1 MNSKN
6 GEIRMQVSYTEDG
19 YLKVNVEKNG
29 EIDYEQIQKMN
40 TTSYLIPSLRDR
52 YEENSILYYKGEH
65 ITVADFVKG
74 KVFSFSEFQN
84 LLVSLLEV
92 YATLSKD
99 GYVFSNTCV
108 SLDKV
113 FIQPVKKNICLVY
126 VPVKG
131 EIISEKERLSELL
144 DALISEIQTNHAAV
158 LLGMLLE
165 ALNNNNISLDK
176 LIADIKNA
184 KEQNLDIQSK
194 VIEKMVEVPVEKIV
208 IKDEKFKI
216 FGVISIVVEGITG
229 ILLPIIIGLLT
240 GNTMVNVRLCV
251 VLSSVTIISYT
262 ISMMA
267 LNQKKTQNV
276 TGNTMINVQET
287 INGNQA
293 NQSRVAEKQ
302 ILEKQKI
309 QEVSKIKLKNER
321 EFENDP
327 ARVKRNVGMQSIQ
340 ENRIP
345 SQWGKNSQ
353 NEMEKVRNSSKLLVS
368 NNRVNIQDEKLDFM
382 QEEGTAILYDD
393 AFFNKAFIIENE
405 KNGLMDRIFI
415 DKTEFFIGRE
425 SGVDFRISD
434 NSVSKKHAKIN
445 VFEGSYYIS
454 DLQSSNGTFVNG
466 KRINEKYKLEEENE
480 IKIGN
485 KVFVFHNN

>member
-208 IKDEKFKI
+208 IKDEKFNI

-293 NQSRVAEKQ
+293 N
-302 ILEKQKI
+302 
-309 QEVSKIKLKNER
+309 
-321 EFENDP
+321 
-327 ARVKRNVGMQSIQ
+327 
-340 ENRIP
+340 
-345 SQWGKNSQ
+345 
-353 NEMEKVRNSSKLLVS
+353 
-368 NNRVNIQDEKLDFM
+368 
-382 QEEGTAILYDD
+382 
-393 AFFNKAFIIENE
+393 
-405 KNGLMDRIFI
+405 
-415 DKTEFFIGRE
+415 
-425 SGVDFRISD
+425 
-434 NSVSKKHAKIN
+434 
-445 VFEGSYYIS
+445 
-454 DLQSSNGTFVNG
+454 
-466 KRINEKYKLEEENE
+466 
-480 IKIGN
+480 
-485 KVFVFHNN
+485 

>member
-1 MNSKN
+1 
-6 GEIRMQVSYTEDG
+6 MQVSYTEDG

-293 NQSRVAEKQ
+293 N
-302 ILEKQKI
+302 
-309 QEVSKIKLKNER
+309 
-321 EFENDP
+321 
-327 ARVKRNVGMQSIQ
+327 
-340 ENRIP
+340 
-345 SQWGKNSQ
+345 
-353 NEMEKVRNSSKLLVS
+353 
-368 NNRVNIQDEKLDFM
+368 
-382 QEEGTAILYDD
+382 
-393 AFFNKAFIIENE
+393 
-405 KNGLMDRIFI
+405 
-415 DKTEFFIGRE
+415 
-425 SGVDFRISD
+425 
-434 NSVSKKHAKIN
+434 
-445 VFEGSYYIS
+445 
-454 DLQSSNGTFVNG
+454 
-466 KRINEKYKLEEENE
+466 
-480 IKIGN
+480 
-485 KVFVFHNN
+485 

>member
-1 MNSKN
+1 M
-6 GEIRMQVSYTEDG
+6 
-19 YLKVNVEKNG
+19 
-29 EIDYEQIQKMN
+29 
-40 TTSYLIPSLRDR
+40 
-52 YEENSILYYKGEH
+52 
-65 ITVADFVKG
+65 
-74 KVFSFSEFQN
+74 
-84 LLVSLLEV
+84 
-92 YATLSKD
+92 
-99 GYVFSNTCV
+99 
-108 SLDKV
+108 
-113 FIQPVKKNICLVY
+113 
-126 VPVKG
+126 
-131 EIISEKERLSELL
+131 
-144 DALISEIQTNHAAV
+144 
-158 LLGMLLE
+158 
-165 ALNNNNISLDK
+165 
-176 LIADIKNA
+176 
-184 KEQNLDIQSK
+184 
-194 VIEKMVEVPVEKIV
+194 
-208 IKDEKFKI
+208 
-216 FGVISIVVEGITG
+216 
-229 ILLPIIIGLLT
+229 
-240 GNTMVNVRLCV
+240 
-251 VLSSVTIISYT
+251 
-262 ISMMA
+262 
-267 LNQKKTQNV
+267 
-276 TGNTMINVQET
+276 
-287 INGNQA
+287 
-293 NQSRVAEKQ
+293 
-302 ILEKQKI
+302 
-309 QEVSKIKLKNER
+309 KNER

>member
-1 MNSKN
+1 M
-6 GEIRMQVSYTEDG
+6 
-19 YLKVNVEKNG
+19 
-29 EIDYEQIQKMN
+29 
-40 TTSYLIPSLRDR
+40 
-52 YEENSILYYKGEH
+52 
-65 ITVADFVKG
+65 
-74 KVFSFSEFQN
+74 
-84 LLVSLLEV
+84 
-92 YATLSKD
+92 
-99 GYVFSNTCV
+99 
-108 SLDKV
+108 
-113 FIQPVKKNICLVY
+113 Y

-480 IKIGN
+480 LKIGN

>member
-1 MNSKN
+1 
-6 GEIRMQVSYTEDG
+6 MQVSYTEDG

-113 FIQPVKKNICLVY
+113 FIHPVKKNICLVY

-293 NQSRVAEKQ
+293 N
-302 ILEKQKI
+302 
-309 QEVSKIKLKNER
+309 
-321 EFENDP
+321 
-327 ARVKRNVGMQSIQ
+327 
-340 ENRIP
+340 
-345 SQWGKNSQ
+345 
-353 NEMEKVRNSSKLLVS
+353 
-368 NNRVNIQDEKLDFM
+368 
-382 QEEGTAILYDD
+382 
-393 AFFNKAFIIENE
+393 
-405 KNGLMDRIFI
+405 
-415 DKTEFFIGRE
+415 
-425 SGVDFRISD
+425 
-434 NSVSKKHAKIN
+434 
-445 VFEGSYYIS
+445 
-454 DLQSSNGTFVNG
+454 
-466 KRINEKYKLEEENE
+466 
-480 IKIGN
+480 
-485 KVFVFHNN
+485 